1 MPGACRGACA
11 GGGCWQRPWPTHRR
25 FWFWTSPPPGSTWSF
40 AISFGHYIRQLNA
53 GGVTVLLTTHYLEE
67 AEALCDHVAII
78 HHGEVI
84 VHEPTA
90 QLVAKL
96 DRKMVTIALGEAQNE
111 IPEPLAQFDVE
122 LTGPHTLTVRYA
134 PSQTAVGQV
143 LDAVRQ
149 AGWTIAD
156 LTTEQSDLEE
166 VFLALT
172 AAKTDP

>member
-1 MPGACRGACA
+1 M
-11 GGGCWQRPWPTHRR
+11 
-25 FWFWTSPPPGSTWSF
+25 
-40 AISFGHYIRQLNA
+40 
-53 GGVTVLLTTHYLEE
+53 LLTTHYLEE

-149 AGWTIAD
+149 AGWMIAD
-156 LTTEQSDLEE
+156 LTTEQSDLDSSFRGM
-166 VFLALT
+166 VRPCRSAR
-172 AAKTDP
+172 P

>member
-1 MPGACRGACA
+1 MKKP
-11 GGGCWQRPWPTHRR
+11 RPKATTWP
-25 FWFWTSPPPGSTWSF
+25 
-40 AISFGHYIRQLNA
+40 
-53 GGVTVLLTTHYLEE
+53 
-67 AEALCDHVAII
+67 AII

-96 DRKMVTIALGEAQNE
+96 DRKMVTIALGEPQAK
-111 IPEPLAQFDVE
+111 IPEILSRFDVE
-122 LTGPHTLTVRYA
+122 LTARQTLTVRYA

-143 LDAVRQ
+143 LDAVRH

-172 AAKTDP
+172 SAKD